1 MKLTLFNLMIAVL
14 GILFSYYN
22 SYSQNESDIIL
33 PTPVKNGGKPL
44 MDALNAR
51 SSAREFSAKELSKQE
66 LSDLLWAAN
75 GINRPETGKKT
86 APTARNWQDTEV
98 WLILRS
104 GIYQYLPKEHKLI
117 LKKTGNYMKN
127 TGKQDFVENAALNL
141 VYICDTSKMETD
153 SKDDKLLYAGIHTG
167 CIVQN
172 VYLWCASAGLNT
184 VTRRFV
190 DIESLHKV
198 MELNKE
204 QMIILAQT
212 VGFKP

>member
-1 MKLTLFNLMIAVL
+1 MKLSLFHIMIAVL
-14 GILFSYYN
+14 GLIFTYYN
-22 SYSQNESDIIL
+22 SYSEPEGEIIL
-33 PTPVKNGGKPL
+33 PAPAKSGGKPL

-51 SSAREFSAKELSKQE
+51 SSAREFSSKELSKQE

-75 GINRPETGKKT
+75 GINRPEIGKRT

-98 WLILRS
+98 WLVLRS

-141 VYICDTSKMETD
+141 VYVCDTSKMETD
-153 SKDDKLLYAGIHTG
+153 SKDDKLVYAGIHTG

-190 DIESLHKV
+190 DIGSLHKD
-198 MELNKE
+198 MELRKE